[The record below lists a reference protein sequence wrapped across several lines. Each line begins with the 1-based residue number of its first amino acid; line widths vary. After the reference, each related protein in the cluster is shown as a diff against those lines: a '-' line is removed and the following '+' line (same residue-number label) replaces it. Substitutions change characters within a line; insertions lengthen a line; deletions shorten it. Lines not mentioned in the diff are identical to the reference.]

1 MKEIIIQVI
10 KFGIVGLIN
19 SGLSYVI
26 YLGMYEVGV
35 HYLLCEFTAFLITI
49 AISYILN
56 SRYVFATGRI
66 SIKEAIIRLV
76 KTYLSYLSTG
86 FVLNAVLL
94 VVWIEI
100 VGIPGEIAPLI
111 SLLVTVPVN
120 FLLNK
125 FWIYRNGKGTD
136 EDSGK

>member
-1 MKEIIIQVI
+1 MKIVIAQII

-26 YLGMYEVGV
+26 YLGMYALGV
-35 HYLLCEFTAFLITI
+35 HYLLCELVAFLITI
-49 AISYILN
+49 AISYFLN
-56 SRYVFATGRI
+56 SRYVFKADRI
-66 SIKEAIIRLV
+66 SIKETVLRLL

-94 VVWIEI
+94 VLWIEI
-100 VGIPGEIAPLI
+100 IGIPGEIAPLI

-120 FLLNK
+120 FILNK
-125 FWIYRNGKGTD
+125 FWVYK
-136 EDSGK
+136 K

>member
-1 MKEIIIQVI
+1 MKEFITQVI

-26 YLGMYEVGV
+26 YLVMYELGA

-56 SRYVFATGRI
+56 SRYVFKTGSI
-66 SIKEAIIRLV
+66 SIKEAVLRLL

-86 FVLNAVLL
+86 FVLNAILL

-100 VGIPGEIAPLI
+100 MGIPGEIAPLI
-111 SLLVTVPVN
+111 SLLVTVPIN

-125 FWIYRNGKGTD
+125 FWVYRK
-136 EDSGK
+136 